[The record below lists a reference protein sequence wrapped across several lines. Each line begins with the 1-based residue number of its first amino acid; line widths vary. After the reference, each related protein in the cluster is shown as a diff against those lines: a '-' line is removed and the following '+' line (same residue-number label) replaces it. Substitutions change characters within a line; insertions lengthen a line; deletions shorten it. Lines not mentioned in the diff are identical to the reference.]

1 MPLTMLGTGLRRK
14 ITAVHGDDAVKK
26 HLIELGLIE
35 GAEIEVVA
43 DNGGNL
49 IIALYGS
56 RLAVNRDLAKRIFV

>member
-14 ITAVHGDDAVKK
+14 IAAVHGDDAVKK

-35 GAEIEVVA
+35 GAEIEVIA